1 MVKNRRQATPLIVR
15 EEEDLLKVVQAA
27 VHRAERPAQF
37 PDYDRDLVQLRDALS
52 EEKLPDDQASLIE
65 MMDRIAALSATRERY
80 SVGQIDHGSPY
91 FAHLRLRT
99 DEGERRDI
107 LIGKHTF
114 VSDNIRIVD
123 WRNAPISL
131 LFYRYR
137 EGEPFA
143 EEIAGKELCGEIELR
158 RTVTIIDG
166 HLLRIGT
173 PHGVFL
179 RTAHG
184 WLNVTNQQAALRGGA
199 GTAARPDNARPFLGS
214 LEEALATRSD
224 KHLPEIAALLDREQF
239 DLLRRPGE
247 GVLLIRGG
255 AGSGKTTV
263 GLHRLAYLHFSNRE
277 RFRERRMLVV
287 VFSQALAG
295 YISRVLPAL
304 GLPKVPVA
312 TLHGWAREMRRQ
324 HFRALHRAYSQDT
337 PAAVIRF
344 KTQQA
349 MVPML
354 AEAAAAAPGADP
366 ATLFDELFTDRH
378 WIRSGLKRHAP
389 GVFSDAETGQIH
401 RWCADQYFRRVDS
414 VSLGG
419 KSNDADDE
427 ADSPCYDE
435 EDDMILLR
443 LYQLLRGPLLWRGR
457 RRLRYDHIFL
467 DEAQDFS
474 PLELQ
479 VLLACARDQAITLA
493 ADAAQTITDKDFT
506 DFDQILPAIGQ
517 NPRAISLLRISYR
530 CTREIIT
537 FANEILGSAAP
548 TEPVQTTRTGAPV
561 ELFRCGGRGEAMTFL
576 ADALKDLMLR
586 EPNASVAVLSRDIKQ
601 ADETYEALTRTDL
614 ENMRMVRNQDFSF
627 GPGIEVTDVSQTK
640 GLEFDYVILL
650 NVDRLS
656 YPNTRASRHLL
667 HVGATRA
674 IHQLWLLVWGPP
686 SVVLPTW
693 LPIQIAG

>member
-1 MVKNRRQATPLIVR
+1 MVRARKHETSDVVQ
-15 EEEDLLKVVQAA
+15 EEEQLLQTVQAA
-27 VHRAERPAQF
+27 VRRAERPAEF

-52 EEKLPDDQASLIE
+52 EEKLPDDQASLVE

-80 SVGQIDHGSPY
+80 VAGQIDHRSPY

-137 EGEPFA
+137 EGEPFT

-166 HLLRIGT
+166 HLMRIGT
-173 PHGVFL
+173 PNGVFL
-179 RTAHG
+179 HTTDG
-184 WLNVTNQQAALRGGA
+184 WRNVTDQQAALSGGA

-214 LEEALATRSD
+214 LEEALATRPD

-239 DLLRRPGE
+239 DLLRRPGD

-263 GLHRLAYLHFSNRE
+263 GLHRLAFLHFSNRD
-277 RFRERRMLVV
+277 RFREQHMLVV

-304 GLPKVPVA
+304 GLPQVPVA
-312 TLHGWAREMRRQ
+312 TLHGWAREMRRL
-324 HFRALHRAYSQDT
+324 HFRNLHRAYSQDT

-344 KTQQA
+344 KTQRA

-354 AEAAAAAPGADP
+354 TDAAAQAPGADP
-366 ATLFDELFTDRH
+366 ATLFDELFTDRR
-378 WIRSGLKRHAP
+378 WMRSGVTQYAP
-389 GVFSDAETGQIH
+389 GMFSDAEIGQIH
-401 RWCADQYFRRVDS
+401 RWCADQHFRRAEGVTTDQE
-414 VSLGG
+414 
-419 KSNDADDE
+419 SNSTDDE
-427 ADSPCYDE
+427 AEQPCYDE
-435 EDDMILLR
+435 EDDMIFLR

-479 VLLACARDQAITLA
+479 VLFACARDQALTLA

-517 NPRAISLLRISYR
+517 NPRAISLLRVSYR
-530 CTREIIT
+530 CTREIMT
-537 FANEILGSAAP
+537 FANDILGDAAP
-548 TEPVQTTRTGAPV
+548 AEPVLTTRTGAPV

-576 ADALKDLMLR
+576 ADTLKDLMLR
-586 EPNASVAVLSRDIKQ
+586 EPNASVAVLARDIKQ
-601 ADETYEALTRTDL
+601 ADEAYEALARTDL
-614 ENMRMVRNQDFSF
+614 ENLHMVRDQDFSF

-640 GLEFDYVILL
+640 GLEFDYVVLL
-650 NVDRLS
+650 NVDRHS
-656 YPNTRASRHLL
+656 YPTTLTSRHLL

-674 IHQLWLLVWGPP
+674 IHQLWLIVWGPP
-686 SVVLPTW
+686 AVVLPAW

>member
-1 MVKNRRQATPLIVR
+1 MVKARKQVSPQAVQ
-15 EEEDLLKVVQAA
+15 EEEKLLQVVQAA
-27 VHRAERPAQF
+27 VRRAGRPAEF
-37 PDYDRDLVQLRDALS
+37 PDYDQDLLQLRDALS
-52 EEKLPDDQASLIE
+52 EEKLTDDQASLIE

-80 SVGQIDHGSPY
+80 FGGQVDRNSPY

-99 DEGERRDI
+99 DDGERRDI

-114 VSDNIRIVD
+114 VSRDVRIVD

-137 EGEPFA
+137 EGEPFT
-143 EEIAGKELCGEIELR
+143 EEIAGNELCGEIELR
-158 RTVTIIDG
+158 RTVTILDG
-166 HLLRIGT
+166 LLMRIGT
-173 PHGVFL
+173 PQGVFL
-179 RTAHG
+179 RTADG
-184 WLNVTNQQAALRGGA
+184 WRNVTNQQAMLRGGA

-214 LEEALATRSD
+214 LEEALAIRSD
-224 KHLPEIAALLDREQF
+224 KHLPEIAALLDHEQF
-239 DLLRRPGE
+239 DLLRRSGE

-263 GLHRLAYLHFSNRE
+263 GLHRLAYLHYNNPE
-277 RFRERRMLVV
+277 RFHERRILVV

-304 GLPKVPVA
+304 GLPNVPVT
-312 TLHGWAREMRRQ
+312 TLGGWARAMRRL
-324 HFRALHRAYSQDT
+324 HFRKLHRAYSKDT
-337 PAAVIRF
+337 PAVVIRF

-354 AEAAAAAPGADP
+354 AEAAAEAPGADP
-366 ATLFDELFTDRH
+366 STLFDELFTDRT
-378 WIRSGLKRHAP
+378 WIRRGLAQHAP
-389 GVFSDAETGQIH
+389 GMFSAAEIGQIH
-401 RWCADQYFRRVDS
+401 RWCADQYFRRAEGTSADTESDSDDTDVDQ
-414 VSLGG
+414 
-419 KSNDADDE
+419 
-427 ADSPCYDE
+427 PRYDE

-443 LYQLLRGPLLWRGR
+443 LHQLLRGPLQWQGR

-479 VLLACARDQAITLA
+479 VLIACARDQAVTLA

-517 NPRAISLLRISYR
+517 NPRAISLLKISYR
-530 CTREIIT
+530 CTREIMT
-537 FANEILGSAAP
+537 FANDVLGSSAP

-576 ADALKDLMLR
+576 ADALKDLMRR
-586 EPNASVAVLSRDIKQ
+586 EPNASVAVLTRDIKQ
-601 ADETYEALTRTDL
+601 ADEAYEALARTDL
-614 ENMRMVRNQDFSF
+614 EGLRLVCDQDFSF
-627 GPGIEVTDVSQTK
+627 GPGIELTDVSQTK

-650 NVDRLS
+650 NVDRHS
-656 YPNTRASRHLL
+656 YPDTTTSRHIL

-674 IHQLWLLVWGPP
+674 IHQLWLITWGAP
-686 SVVLPTW
+686 SPLLPDW
-693 LPIQIAG
+693 LPVKIAG